1 MGKAALKIR
10 FRHMEMRKRGQRI
23 TMHRKRLRTD
33 SRKSGKG
40 QSIIQAG
47 TLGKRNR
54 AMTWRCKASGDW
66 IKGGLGYTYWENNW
80 ESTCFGGLASA
91 FSAGRMGGLRG
102 ARSLTG
108 RASLPSPLRF
118 CYNSAPAKPLPFT
131 ITFSFSLFINFP
143 KQENQTEDKV

>member
-54 AMTWRCKASGDW
+54 AMT
-66 IKGGLGYTYWENNW
+66 
-80 ESTCFGGLASA
+80 
-91 FSAGRMGGLRG
+91 
-102 ARSLTG
+102 
-108 RASLPSPLRF
+108 
-118 CYNSAPAKPLPFT
+118 
-131 ITFSFSLFINFP
+131 
-143 KQENQTEDKV
+143 